1 MTTQE
6 PLEVGVDEKGLEGR
20 TLTLSGPLEGRPYRV
35 TDFQG
40 GGITAIT
47 GGNVHKHVLALG
59 AQSKNQ
65 EWQVVVKSDEARDK
79 LLSYCLQ
86 FPIIFMSLLL
96 IVHM

>member
-6 PLEVGVDEKGLEGR
+6 PLEVGVDEKGLERR

-40 GGITAIT
+40 GITAIT
-47 GGNVHKHVLALG
+47 GGHFHQHVLALG
-59 AQSKNQ
+59 AQSKKQ

-79 LLSYCLQ
+79 LLCAGQ
-86 FPIIFMSLLL
+86 VTVKDRVF
-96 IVHM
+96 